1 MNYLHNSYIGCHGNL
16 KSSNCVVDSRF
27 VLKITDYGLASF
39 RSSCEND
46 ESHALYASMQFRG
59 VKRQRLL
66 ALMALCVLIS
76 SIVFFSEK
84 LWTAPELLI
93 YDRHPPQGTQKGDV
107 YSFGI
112 ILQEIALRNGPFYVE
127 GMDLSPKGKHGG
139 FYRAQ
144 RNTAAILHVSRHA
157 AAQTLRHK
165 HRRKEQWLEAG
176 FGELH
181 CKRNPI
187 SAVNVQTTRFLQWK
201 KTQKHSVLL

>member
-1 MNYLHNSYIGCHGNL
+1 MLKSWCLTEPSVLSSTVLCFRGVWECDVWKSLGSQPLCLCGYFQMRDVQFNHLTRFIGACIDPPNICIVTEYCPRGSLQDILENENINLDWMFRYSLINDIVKGMNYLHNSYFGCHGNL

-46 ESHALYASMQFRG
+46 DSHSLYA
-59 VKRQRLL
+59 K
-66 ALMALCVLIS
+66 
-76 SIVFFSEK
+76 K

-127 GMDLSPKGKHGG
+127 GMDLSPK
-139 FYRAQ
+139 
-144 RNTAAILHVSRHA
+144 
-157 AAQTLRHK
+157 
-165 HRRKEQWLEAG
+165 
-176 FGELH
+176 
-181 CKRNPI
+181 
-187 SAVNVQTTRFLQWK
+187 
-201 KTQKHSVLL
+201 

>member
-1 MNYLHNSYIGCHGNL
+1 MFSQRERERERERERGHPIMLDLTFLLHQGMNYLHNSYIGCHGNL

-46 ESHALYASMQFRG
+46 ETYALYASRWSRVFVLKG
-59 VKRQRLL
+59 VFLCHVSGRLT
-66 ALMALCVLIS
+66 CDPS
-76 SIVFFSEK
+76 FSEK

-127 GMDLSPKGKHGG
+127 GMDLSPKGRPPPTG
-139 FYRAQ
+139 
-144 RNTAAILHVSRHA
+144 
-157 AAQTLRHK
+157 
-165 HRRKEQWLEAG
+165 
-176 FGELH
+176 
-181 CKRNPI
+181 
-187 SAVNVQTTRFLQWK
+187 
-201 KTQKHSVLL
+201 